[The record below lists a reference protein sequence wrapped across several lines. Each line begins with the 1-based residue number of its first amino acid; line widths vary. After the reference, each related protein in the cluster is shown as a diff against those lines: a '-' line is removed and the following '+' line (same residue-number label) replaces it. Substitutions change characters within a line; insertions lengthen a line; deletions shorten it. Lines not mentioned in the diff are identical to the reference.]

1 MEVRQEKRPKKK
13 PIIGSIL
20 LCIIVLL
27 AWAGYRYFNKPPV
40 ELPNPSPVTIQPPPA
55 AATTESAPEIP
66 APPQKATTEQRSIG
80 SQRHTPDK
88 PQLVVDD
95 NSADLSSHTMTI
107 KREEKKGYQ
116 VMPGVNVK
124 SGVVHI
130 QLDEDKDR
138 TIEIE
143 KNPDNSNSD
152 YQVIMKKKF

>member
-1 MEVRQEKRPKKK
+1 MEVRQGKRPKKK

-40 ELPNPSPVTIQPPPA
+40 ELPNPSPVKIQPPPA
-55 AATTESAPEIP
+55 ANSPQDTPEAPIS
-66 APPQKATTEQRSIG
+66 QQQTNTEQRSIG

-88 PQLVVDD
+88 PQMVFDD
-95 NSADLSSHTMTI
+95 NTADLSSHTMTI

>member
-27 AWAGYRYFNKPPV
+27 AWAGYRYFNKPAV

-55 AATTESAPEIP
+55 ATIESAPEVP
-66 APPQKATTEQRSIG
+66 APPQKTTTEQRSIG
-80 SQRHTPDK
+80 SQRHAPDK
-88 PQLVVDD
+88 PQVVD

>member
-1 MEVRQEKRPKKK
+1 MELRQEKRPQKK

-27 AWAGYRYFNKPPV
+27 TWAGYRYFNKPPA

-55 AATTESAPEIP
+55 AAAAESAPEAP
-66 APPQKATTEQRSIG
+66 APSEKTAAGQRSIG

-88 PQLVVDD
+88 PMLKDG
-95 NSADLSSHTMTI
+95 NGADLSSHTMSI
-107 KREEKKGYQ
+107 KREEKKGLQ

-130 QLDEDKDR
+130 QVDEEKDR
-138 TIEIE
+138 MIEIE

>member
-1 MEVRQEKRPKKK
+1 MELRQEKRRKKK
-13 PIIGSIL
+13 SLFGSIL
-20 LCIIVLL
+20 VCLLILL
-27 AWAGYRYFNKPPV
+27 AWAGYRYVHKPPA
-40 ELPNPSPVTIQPPPA
+40 ELPNQRPVTIQPPPA
-55 AATTESAPEIP
+55 ANPIPSIPEAP
-66 APPQKATTEQRSIG
+66 APPEQTTVEQRSIG

-88 PQLVVDD
+88 PMIVED
-95 NSADLSSHTMTI
+95 NSADLSSHTMSI
-107 KREEKKGYQ
+107 KREEKKGFQ

>member
-1 MEVRQEKRPKKK
+1 M
-13 PIIGSIL
+13 
-20 LCIIVLL
+20 IV
-27 AWAGYRYFNKPPV
+27 
-40 ELPNPSPVTIQPPPA
+40 E
-55 AATTESAPEIP
+55 
-66 APPQKATTEQRSIG
+66 
-80 SQRHTPDK
+80 
-88 PQLVVDD
+88 D
-95 NSADLSSHTMTI
+95 NSADLSSHTMSI
-107 KREEKKGYQ
+107 KREEKKGFQ